1 MGMAET
7 SEKGVIRAQALAKHY
22 DAKVAVQDVSLALHA
37 GEIVGLL
44 GPNGAGKTTTFYMV
58 VGLIPATHGRVFLD
72 GRNVTGM
79 PMWQRARN
87 GVGYLPQEASIFRKL
102 TVWENV
108 MAVVETL
115 DLNERERRDRT
126 AQQLTDLG
134 LEKLARQPAFTLS
147 GGERRRLEIARALAT
162 NPRFLLMDEP
172 FSGVDP
178 ISVAEVQSIIR
189 KLKARGIGILITDH
203 NVRETLSIVD
213 RAYLIHQGRVLVS
226 GTPSEIV
233 NNPESRRHYLG
244 ESFKL

>member
-1 MGMAET
+1 MAAT

-22 DAKVAVQDVSLALHA
+22 DAKVAVQDVSLFLQG

-72 GRNVTGM
+72 GQNITGA
-79 PMWQRARN
+79 PMWRRARA
-87 GVGYLPQEASIFRKL
+87 GVGYLPQEASVFRKL

-115 DLNERERRDRT
+115 DLNERERQERT
-126 AQQLTDLG
+126 AEQLAELG

-162 NPRFLLMDEP
+162 RPRFLLMDEP

-226 GTPSEIV
+226 GTPAEIV
-233 NNPESRRHYLG
+233 DNPESRRHYLG
-244 ESFKL
+244 EGFKL

>member
-1 MGMAET
+1 MAET
-7 SEKGVIRAQALAKHY
+7 TEKGVIRAQALAKHY
-22 DAKVAVQDVSLALHA
+22 DAKVAVQDVSLSLHA

-58 VGLIPATHGRVFLD
+58 VGLVPATHGRVFLD
-72 GRNVTGM
+72 GRNVTAM

-126 AQQLTDLG
+126 AQQLTELG

>member
-1 MGMAET
+1 MAET

-22 DAKVAVQDVSLALHA
+22 DAKVAVQDVSLSLHA

-72 GRNVTGM
+72 GRNVTAM

-108 MAVVETL
+108 MDVVETL

-126 AQQLTDLG
+126 AQQLTELG

>member
-1 MGMAET
+1 MAEP
-7 SEKGVIRAQALAKHY
+7 SEKGVLRAQALAKHF
-22 DAKVAVQDVSLALHA
+22 DAKAAVQDVSLALHG

-58 VGLIPATHGRVFLD
+58 VGLLPATHGRVFLD
-72 GRNVTGM
+72 GRDITVM
-79 PMWQRARN
+79 PMWRRARH
-87 GVGYLPQEASIFRKL
+87 GVGYLPQEASVFRKL

-115 DLNERERRDRT
+115 DLSPAERRDRT
-126 AQQLTDLG
+126 TQQLAELG
-134 LEKLARQPAFTLS
+134 LESLARQPAFTLS

-162 NPRFLLMDEP
+162 RPRFLLMDEP

-178 ISVAEVQSIIR
+178 ISVSEVQAIMR
-189 KLKARGIGILITDH
+189 KLQARGIGILITDH
-203 NVRETLSIVD
+203 NVRETLAIVD

-226 GTPSEIV
+226 GTPSDII

-244 ESFKL
+244 ESFRL

>member
-1 MGMAET
+1 MAAS

-22 DAKVAVQDVSLALHA
+22 DAKVAVQDVSLTLQA

-87 GVGYLPQEASIFRKL
+87 GVGYLPQEASVFRKL

-126 AQQLTDLG
+126 AQQLTELG

-162 NPRFLLMDEP
+162 SPRFLLMDEP

-178 ISVAEVQSIIR
+178 ISVAEVQAIIR
-189 KLKARGIGILITDH
+189 KLKDRGIGILITDH

>member
-1 MGMAET
+1 MAET
-7 SEKGVIRAQALAKHY
+7 TEKGVIRAQALAKHY
-22 DAKVAVQDVSLALHA
+22 DAKVAVQDVSLSLRA

-44 GPNGAGKTTTFYMV
+44 GPNGAGKTTTFYMI
-58 VGLIPATHGRVFLD
+58 VGLIPATHGRVFVD
-72 GRNVTGM
+72 GRNVTAM

-126 AQQLTDLG
+126 SQQLTELG

-162 NPRFLLMDEP
+162 HPRFLLMDEP

>member
-1 MGMAET
+1 MAET

-22 DAKVAVQDVSLALHA
+22 DAKVAVQDVSLRLGA

-72 GRNVTGM
+72 GHNITGL
-79 PMWQRARN
+79 PMWRRARA
-87 GVGYLPQEASIFRKL
+87 GVGYLPQEASVFRKL

-126 AQQLTDLG
+126 AQQLTELG

-162 NPRFLLMDEP
+162 QPRFLLMDEP

-189 KLKARGIGILITDH
+189 KLKARGIGVLITDH

-226 GTPSEIV
+226 GTPSQIV
-233 NNPESRRHYLG
+233 DNPESRRHYLG
-244 ESFKL
+244 EGFKL